1 MGRIAASFRLKKG
14 ACLSPFTTAALQSL
28 QERERER
35 ERERDCFF
43 EESTAVPSQG
53 ADAVLLVPSALNVNV
68 VSLNQAG
75 VNSGS
80 DCDSPKAANCL
91 VI

>member
-28 QERERER
+28 RERES
-35 ERERDCFF
+35 ERDCFF

-53 ADAVLLVPSALNVNV
+53 ADAMLLVPSALSVNV

>member
-1 MGRIAASFRLKKG
+1 MGRITASFRLKKG

-28 QERERER
+28 RERER
-35 ERERDCFF
+35 ESERDCFF

-53 ADAVLLVPSALNVNV
+53 ADAMLLVPSALSVKV
-68 VSLNQAG
+68 VSLSQAG

-80 DCDSPKAANCL
+80 DCDSPKAATCL
-91 VI
+91 VV